1 MMDQVFLLLLAMFGF
16 VALICIGGLV
26 AWLCGC
32 DLNEPEYYA
41 HRRTDEAD

>member
-16 VALICIGGLV
+16 VGLICIGGLV

-32 DLNEPEYYA
+32 DINKP
-41 HRRTDEAD
+41 